1 MELRNIAI
9 IAHVDHGKTTL
20 VDELLKQSGAFRENE
35 ATVER
40 ALDSNDLERERG
52 ITILAKAT
60 SVVWNDIRFNIV
72 DTPGHADFG
81 GEVERILS
89 MVDGVVLLVD
99 AAEGPMPQ
107 TKFVTSKA
115 LSLGLKPIVV
125 LNKVDKQD
133 AEPDRAL
140 DEVFDLFANLGA
152 NDEQLDFPSKENIT
166 ILATGPLTSDEL
178 SHKIQAFTGTD
189 ACHFFDAASPIIYGD
204 TIDQEIVF
212 KASRYDKGDPAY
224 LNCPMDKNDY
234 IHFRNELI
242 EGEQA
247 NLKDFE
253 KESANFFEA
262 CLPIEEI
269 ARRGVDTMRYGPLKS
284 IGLWNPKWGDLFD
297 KENRLKKRPHAVV
310 QLRKEDLEGKL
321 LNMVG
326 FQTNLKWSEQK
337 RIFRMIPG
345 LEKAEFVR
353 FGVMHRNTFLESP
366 KLLLPTLQFMK
377 RENLFAAGQITGTE
391 GYAAAA
397 AGGLLAGI
405 NASLLAKGKKPVSF
419 PDESMIGSL
428 MNFISNKNQILSN
441 QKKNK
446 FQPMPASFGLVPE
459 LTKRIK
465 DKRLR
470 YKAYQERSTEALND
484 FKNKLDSCFDKDHLL
499 SKIY

>member
-1 MELRNIAI
+1 MVNKEVIVIGAGLAGSEAAWQVANSGIPVKLVEMRPFKSTPAHHTSECGELVCSNSFGALSSDRAAGLLQQELRFFNSLIVQTADKF
-9 IAHVDHGKTTL
+9 AVPAGGALAVDR
-20 VDELLKQSGAFRENE
+20 S
-35 ATVER
+35 
-40 ALDSNDLERERG
+40 
-52 ITILAKAT
+52 
-60 SVVWNDIRFNIV
+60 
-72 DTPGHADFG
+72 
-81 GEVERILS
+81 
-89 MVDGVVLLVD
+89 
-99 AAEGPMPQ
+99 
-107 TKFVTSKA
+107 KFSKA
-115 LSLGLKPIVV
+115 LT
-125 LNKVDKQD
+125 
-133 AEPDRAL
+133 EAL
-140 DEVFDLFANLGA
+140 SKHPLIEIKRF
-152 NDEQLDFPSKENIT
+152 EQLDLPKKENIT
-166 ILATGPLTSDEL
+166 ILATGPLTADAL
-178 SHKIQAFTGTD
+178 AKKIQLFTGID
-189 ACHFFDAASPIIYGD
+189 DCHFFDAASPIIYGD
-204 TIDQEIVF
+204 TIDKDIVF

-224 LNCPMDKNDY
+224 LNCPMNKSDY
-234 IHFRNELI
+234 INLREELI
-242 EGEQA
+242 AGEQV

-269 ARRGVDTMRYGPLKS
+269 ARRGIDTMRYGPLKS

-297 KENRLKKRPHAVV
+297 RENRLKNRPHAIV
-310 QLRKEDLEGKL
+310 QLRMEDLQGKL

-366 KLLLPTLQFMK
+366 KLLLPTLQFVK
-377 RENLFAAGQITGTE
+377 RETLLAAGQITGTE

-397 AGGLLAGI
+397 AGGLLSGI
-405 NASLLAKGKKPVSF
+405 NASLLAMSKKPITF

-428 MNFISNKNQILSN
+428 INFISDKNQILSN

-470 YKAYQERSTEALND
+470 YKAYQERSQKALNG
-484 FKNKLDSCFDKDHLL
+484 FKKLLDSRFEKDHLL
-499 SKIY
+499 IKIH